1 MGTCDEGHTRGAG
14 GWRRPSPGT
23 VKLCLRPIAPA
34 EVGGAHA
41 VYMGVFAWLAEKGIR
56 QWLRPVEVETFTARQ
71 ARGELLGCF
80 AGPELA
86 AVVTLGFEAS
96 PHWTEAMGGD
106 RQWWIKS
113 LAVSPRFRG
122 AGIGAYAMGEC
133 EWTASNAGAKAVYL
147 DCVDAGF
154 LPGYYSRAG
163 YEEVARKEITYP
175 SGNSFPMVL
184 MRKILAPEGADA
196 GR

>member
-1 MGTCDEGHTRGAG
+1 
-14 GWRRPSPGT
+14 
-23 VKLCLRPIAPA
+23 
-34 EVGGAHA
+34 
-41 VYMGVFAWLAEKGIR
+41 VYLGVFAWLAEKGIR
-56 QWLRPVEVETFTARQ
+56 QWLRPVELESFKARQ

-96 PHWTEAMGGD
+96 PYWTEQIGGD

-113 LAVSPRFRG
+113 LAVSPRYRG
-122 AGIGAYAMGEC
+122 AGIGAYSMGEC
-133 EWTASNAGAKAVYL
+133 ERAASSAGAKAVFL

-154 LPGYYSRAG
+154 LPSYYSRAG

-175 SGNSFPMVL
+175 SGNAFPMVL
-184 MRKILAPEGADA
+184 MRKNLAPEGADA